1 MKQVKLS
8 IVVPCYNEQD
18 ALPVFYDNILPVM
31 NNLQTSNKI
40 QDFELIFI
48 DDGSKDDTLKQ
59 IKSLSEKDKH
69 IRYFSFS
76 RNFGKES
83 ALLCGLRESCG
94 DYIVTMDVDLQDP
107 PSLIP
112 EMLDVVTDKNNNYD
126 CAGSRRVTRMGE
138 PPIRSFFARQF
149 YKIMRSLTDIEVVD
163 GARDFR
169 LMKRSMVDA
178 IISMPERIR
187 FSIGIFPWVGFKTK
201 WFEYENI
208 ERSAGNTKWSFW
220 SLFLYS
226 IDGITA
232 FSSKPLVLASSLG
245 IISLFLAFCL
255 VIFIIIRKLVFGDPT
270 AGWPSLAC
278 IILTIGGLQLFCTG
292 VLGQYLAKIYTEVK
306 ARPHYIIKEQN

>member
-40 QDFELIFI
+40 QDFELLFI
-48 DDGSKDDTLKQ
+48 DDGSKDNTLKQ

-187 FSIGIFPWVGFKTK
+187 FSKGIFPWVGFKTK

>member
-83 ALLCGLRESCG
+83 ALLCGLRESSG

-149 YKIMRSLTDIEVVD
+149 YKIM
-163 GARDFR
+163 
-169 LMKRSMVDA
+169 
-178 IISMPERIR
+178 
-187 FSIGIFPWVGFKTK
+187 
-201 WFEYENI
+201 
-208 ERSAGNTKWSFW
+208 
-220 SLFLYS
+220 
-226 IDGITA
+226 
-232 FSSKPLVLASSLG
+232 
-245 IISLFLAFCL
+245 
-255 VIFIIIRKLVFGDPT
+255 
-270 AGWPSLAC
+270 
-278 IILTIGGLQLFCTG
+278 
-292 VLGQYLAKIYTEVK
+292 
-306 ARPHYIIKEQN
+306 

>member
-187 FSIGIFPWVGFKTK
+187 FSKGIFPWVGFKTK

-278 IILTIGGLQLFCTG
+278 IILTIVGLQLFCTG

>member
-126 CAGSRRVTRMGE
+126 CAGSRRVTRIGE

-187 FSIGIFPWVGFKTK
+187 FSKGIFPWVGFKTK